1 MASHTGNARL
11 RLGDAR
17 DEGAAL
23 MIVDVQRAI
32 DDTRYWGERNNIGME
47 DNLEELLAYWRGGN
61 GHIVHVRHFSRTPGS
76 PYRPG
81 QFGAEFKDC
90 VMPRQGERVVTKH
103 VSSAFVGT
111 DLENWLRH
119 HGVSRLVV
127 AGVATAH
134 AVSTTVRHAGCLDF
148 AVTVAADACASFAV
162 SDRRGQQWDAEQVH
176 ALSLA
181 VLDSAFA
188 DISTTH
194 DIVQNF

>member
-11 RLGDAR
+11 RLCDAR

-23 MIVDVQRAI
+23 MIIDVQRAI
-32 DDTRYWGERNNIGME
+32 DDIDYWGERNNARME
-47 DNLEELLAYWRGGN
+47 TNLENLLTCWRGGN
-61 GHIVHVRHFSRTPGS
+61 GHIVHVRHFSHAPGS
-76 PYRPG
+76 PYRSG
-81 QFGAEFKDC
+81 QSGTEFKAC
-90 VMPRQGERVVTKH
+90 VTPRQGERIVTKH

-111 DLENWLRH
+111 DLEAWLRR

-148 AVTVAADACASFAV
+148 MVTVAADACATFAV
-162 SDRRGQQWDAEQVH
+162 RDRHGRLWDAEQVH

-181 VLDSAFA
+181 LLDGSCAEVT
-188 DISTTH
+188 STQA
-194 DIVQNF
+194 IVQHF